1 MTDAIKSTDM
11 APKTPKSFR
20 DLNKEQLVQAALFF
34 GTEDEGNKEA
44 LLADLIAN
52 GVEWEQYVQAFLT
65 EKPAEET
72 VAAEEVAEEPTRV
85 VAQEPTVLKAQDK
98 YLIKM
103 ERKNPYFEFG
113 KYKFTQ
119 ENPYAIMP
127 ADDAQDILTKE
138 SGFRQALPGELQEY
152 YS

>member
-1 MTDAIKSTDM
+1 MSDVVKSSDVS
-11 APKTPKSFR
+11 PKTPKSFR
-20 DLNKEQLVQAALFF
+20 DLNKDQLVQAALFF
-34 GTEDEGNKEA
+34 GTEEEGNKEA
-44 LLADLIAN
+44 LLADLVAN
-52 GVEWEQYVQAFLT
+52 GVEWEDYVNAFL
-65 EKPAEET
+65 EAPGVEPEP
-72 VAAEEVAEEPTRV
+72 EPVAEEPTRV

-127 ADDAQDILTKE
+127 ADDAQAILTKE